1 MRIVHNIILMLILL
15 IQRSGKPGADLL
27 RQSRSGLVFVCFVF
41 CFFVVVFLNLR
52 QISSDKVGLVVVHA
66 LRGHRHVQ
74 TVHLITVV
82 KYKHKRSNCLC
93 DHYEG
98 YDNNGA
104 DNDGDVGQE
113 TSSP

>member
-1 MRIVHNIILMLILL
+1 MENLGQISSDRV
-15 IQRSGKPGADLL
+15 
-27 RQSRSGLVFVCFVF
+27 GLVWSLFVCFVLLLF
-41 CFFVVVFLNLR
+41 FLNLR

-66 LRGHRHVQ
+66 LRGHCHVQ